1 LYQRDREIIAFA
13 WPVLAVAGTGSSS
26 VVLAVDHTLAADF
39 AAVQARASQL
49 GSDVVITF
57 DIHDTLTLK
66 DVQVGS
72 LHASDFVIV

>member
-1 LYQRDREIIAFA
+1 M
-13 WPVLAVAGTGSSS
+13 
-26 VVLAVDHTLAADF
+26 VLAVDHTLAADF